1 LEPGYVYSGVKEQGM
16 STVIAIA
23 GKGGTGKTTIAG
35 LIVRYL
41 KHTGNTPILAV
52 DADADSNLP
61 QALGMADN
69 RTIGTIGKARQ
80 DFFVSKGDVPP
91 GMPKEAYL
99 ELKLNEVVIESED
112 VDLLVMGRPE
122 GAGCYCY
129 INNVLRHYLESLGKN
144 YPFVVIDNEAGL
156 EHLSRRT
163 AQHIDFLIVVSDYSL
178 NGLRAAGRIRELSEE
193 LDIAIGQ
200 QFLLINRVPG
210 EPDPSFTKK
219 AEEQGVNLLG
229 FIPADD
235 AIYKSDLA
243 GKPVVALPEESIA
256 VKGLHDVMKQIIP
269 TTKAN

>member
-1 LEPGYVYSGVKEQGM
+1 M

-23 GKGGTGKTTIAG
+23 GKGGTGKTTISG
-35 LIVRYL
+35 LIIRYL
-41 KHTGNTPILAV
+41 KRSGHTPILAV

-61 QALGMADN
+61 QALGLTDDM
-69 RTIGTIGKARQ
+69 TIGTIGKARQ
-80 DFFVSKGDVPP
+80 DFFTSKGDVPP

-99 ELKLNEVVIESED
+99 ELKLNEVVVESDD

-129 INNVLRHYLESLGKN
+129 INNFLRSYLESLGEN

-163 AQHIDFLIVVSDYSL
+163 AQQIDYLIVVSDYSL

-193 LDIAIGQ
+193 LDVEIGQ

-210 EPDPSFTKK
+210 EPDQSFTKK
-219 AEEQGVNLLG
+219 AEEQGVTILG
-229 FIPADD
+229 VIPADD
-235 AIYKSDLA
+235 TIYKSDLA
-243 GKPVVALPEESIA
+243 GKPVVDLPDESKA
-256 VKGLHDVMKQIIP
+256 VKAFNEVMKHIIP
-269 TTKAN
+269 ITKAN

>member
-1 LEPGYVYSGVKEQGM
+1 M
-16 STVIAIA
+16 SIVIAIA
-23 GKGGTGKTTIAG
+23 GKGGTGKTTISA

-41 KHTGNTPILAV
+41 KKTGNTPILAV

-61 QALGMADN
+61 QALGMTDDKA
-69 RTIGTIGKARQ
+69 IGTIGKARQ
-80 DFFVSKGDVPP
+80 EFFVNKGDVPA

-99 ELKLNEVVIESED
+99 ELKLNEAVIETDD

-129 INNVLRHYLESLGKN
+129 INNVLRSYLESLGKN

-163 AQHIDFLIVVSDYSL
+163 AQHIDFLIVVADYSL

-193 LDIAIGQ
+193 IDIEIGQ

-210 EPDPSFTKK
+210 EPDESFKRK
-219 AEEQGVNLLG
+219 AEEQGVKLLG
-229 FIPADD
+229 IIPVDK
-235 AIYKSDLA
+235 AIYESDIA
-243 GKPVVALPEESIA
+243 GNSVIDLPDESMA
-256 VKGLHDVMKQIIP
+256 VKVLNDLLEQIIP
-269 TTKAN
+269 TTKVN

>member
-1 LEPGYVYSGVKEQGM
+1 M

-23 GKGGTGKTTIAG
+23 GKGGTGKTTISG
-35 LIVRYL
+35 LIIRYL
-41 KHTGNTPILAV
+41 KQTGNTPILAV

-61 QALGMADN
+61 QALGMTDDK
-69 RTIGTIGKARQ
+69 TIGTIGKARQ
-80 DFFVSKGDVPP
+80 DFFTSKGDVPP

-99 ELKLNEVVIESED
+99 ELKLNEVVVETDE

-129 INNVLRHYLESLGKN
+129 INNVLRSYLESLGKN

-193 LDIAIGQ
+193 LDVEIGQ

-210 EPDPSFTKK
+210 EPDESFKKK
-219 AEEQGVNLLG
+219 AEEQDINLLG
-229 FIPADD
+229 IIPVDE
-235 AIYKSDLA
+235 AIYKIDLA
-243 GKPVVALPEESIA
+243 GKPVIDLPEESKA
-256 VKGLHDVMKQIIP
+256 VMALHDVMKHIIP